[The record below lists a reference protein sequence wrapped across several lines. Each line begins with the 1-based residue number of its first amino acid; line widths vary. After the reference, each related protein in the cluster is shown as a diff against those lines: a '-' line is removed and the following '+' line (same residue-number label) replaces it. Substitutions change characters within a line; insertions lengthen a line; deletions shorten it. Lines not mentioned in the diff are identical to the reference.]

1 MYYRQQSSLLLQE
14 KEVWPMNPTAE
25 EWFLSHSSILT
36 SSSTM
41 INSYHPINNEPE
53 QQQQRPSPTPSSS
66 SSSSNSSNSLLF
78 DFPTTKT
85 KMLIKPKGI
94 RCATCKRRF
103 HSEGNLMNHHQ
114 LYQH

>member
-1 MYYRQQSSLLLQE
+1 MYYQNQSSLLLQD

-25 EWFLSHSSILT
+25 EWFLSHSSI
-36 SSSTM
+36 SSSSSNM
-41 INSYHPINNEPE
+41 DPYHHHNKE
-53 QQQQRPSPTPSSS
+53 QEQRPSPTPSSS

-78 DFPTTKT
+78 DFPITTTT